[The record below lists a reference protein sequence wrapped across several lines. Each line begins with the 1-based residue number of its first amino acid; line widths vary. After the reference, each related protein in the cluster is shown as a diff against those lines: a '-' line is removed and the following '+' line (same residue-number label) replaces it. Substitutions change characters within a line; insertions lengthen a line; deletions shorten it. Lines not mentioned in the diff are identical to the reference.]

1 MAFLYNIRHK
11 EWFDMPTVM
20 EYEEVKK
27 AFPSIFEYVS
37 TKRGVVTVLNEGKP
51 AIRIS
56 PITVY
61 RTTEPDPEL
70 RGEINF
76 NLFDDESSDWKC
88 A

>member
-1 MAFLYNIRHK
+1 
-11 EWFDMPTVM
+11 MPAVM

-37 TKRGVVTVLNEGKP
+37 TKREIVTVLNEGKP